1 MFQPDSFLI
10 RFLTKTC
17 DLLFLNIMFVLSC
30 VTIIFSGA
38 AVTSLYAVTLKMIRG
53 QDYAPVKDFLRAL
66 RENFLPSF
74 PAAILLLVDVT
85 LLAILRAA
93 LYAETLLMPP
103 TMFVLLSFAADLLTA
118 LLSWLF
124 PLLARFEN
132 TFSRHLNNAVRLA
145 LVNLPVTFL
154 SFRIPNQREEKK
166 EIQPAGN
173 QLGRYQPDIIRR
185 ILRFM
190 EYNVQR
196 AIRLL
201 PETAARKLTANPSKP
216 LRQRHRRNQQIE
228 ICQKFQPFYLRI
240 KHRR

>member
-30 VTIIFSGA
+30 VTIVFSGA

-74 PAAILLLVDVT
+74 PATILLFVDVT

-93 LYAETLLMPP
+93 LCAETLLMPP
-103 TMFVLLSFAADLLTA
+103 TLFVLLAIIAVFLSA

-132 TFSRHLNNAVRLA
+132 TFSRHLSNAARLSLA
-145 LVNLPVTFL
+145 NLPVTVL
-154 SFRIPNQREEKK
+154 MTTVN
-166 EIQPAGN
+166 
-173 QLGRYQPDIIRR
+173 
-185 ILRFM
+185 
-190 EYNVQR
+190 
-196 AIRLL
+196 LL
-201 PETAARKLTANPSKP
+201 PLLIGLLFPALLGVVFAFWLLFGFAAGAWINS
-216 LRQRHRRNQQIE
+216 
-228 ICQKFQPFYLRI
+228 FYLNRI
-240 KHRR
+240 FESREDG

>member
-1 MFQPDSFLI
+1 MFRPDSLLI
-10 RFLTKTC
+10 RFLTKIC

-30 VTIIFSGA
+30 VTIVFSGA

-103 TMFVLLSFAADLLTA
+103 ALFVLLAIITIFLTA

-154 SFRIPNQREEKK
+154 LTAVN
-166 EIQPAGN
+166 
-173 QLGRYQPDIIRR
+173 
-185 ILRFM
+185 
-190 EYNVQR
+190 
-196 AIRLL
+196 LL
-201 PETAARKLTANPSKP
+201 PLLLCLLIPPSLGVVFAFWLLFGFAAGAWVNS
-216 LRQRHRRNQQIE
+216 
-228 ICQKFQPFYLRI
+228 FYLNRI
-240 KHRR
+240 FQSLQGG

>member
-30 VTIIFSGA
+30 VTIVFSGA

-53 QDYAPVKDFLRAL
+53 QDYAPIMDFFRAL

-74 PAAILLLVDVT
+74 PATILLFVDVT
-85 LLAILRAA
+85 ILAVLRTA

-103 TMFVLLSFAADLLTA
+103 TLFVLLAITAVFLSA

-124 PLLARFEN
+124 PLLSRFEN
-132 TFSRHLNNAVRLA
+132 AFPNHLSNAVRLS

-154 SFRIPNQREEKK
+154 LTIVN
-166 EIQPAGN
+166 
-173 QLGRYQPDIIRR
+173 
-185 ILRFM
+185 
-190 EYNVQR
+190 
-196 AIRLL
+196 LL
-201 PETAARKLTANPSKP
+201 PLLLCVLIPSSLGVVFAFWLSFGCAAGGWVNS
-216 LRQRHRRNQQIE
+216 
-228 ICQKFQPFYLRI
+228 FYLNRI
-240 KHRR
+240 FESLQGG

>member
-1 MFQPDSFLI
+1 MFRPDSLLI

-30 VTIIFSGA
+30 VTIVFSGA

-85 LLAILRAA
+85 LLAVLRAA

-103 TMFVLLSFAADLLTA
+103 TLFVLLAIITILLTA

-132 TFSRHLNNAVRLA
+132 TFSRHLNNAVRLS

-154 SFRIPNQREEKK
+154 LTTVN
-166 EIQPAGN
+166 
-173 QLGRYQPDIIRR
+173 
-185 ILRFM
+185 
-190 EYNVQR
+190 
-196 AIRLL
+196 LL
-201 PETAARKLTANPSKP
+201 PLLLCLLIPPSLGVVFAFWLLFGFAAGAWVNS
-216 LRQRHRRNQQIE
+216 
-228 ICQKFQPFYLRI
+228 FYLNRI
-240 KHRR
+240 FEALQGGGMK